1 MLPFCTHPLAVL
13 ALASISAAAKAPIVS
28 LDYGTFL
35 GIKDGNLTKF
45 LGVPFAQPAG
55 RFELPKPPKP
65 LHGLQNATTPGPACP
80 QQKLSPLPFDPFPHY
95 SLISESC
102 LTLDVFTPS
111 TPKPGSKLPVLV
123 WLYGGGW
130 EIGNSGDT
138 DFRPSIEHSISIGEP
153 VIIVAPNYR
162 LSAFGFLA
170 GKEASAAG
178 TTNLGMRDQISAL
191 EWVQKH
197 ISVFGGDPKRVVL
210 GGASAGSTSTALLL
224 VDNKRKSSDLFRGAF
239 MECIQ
244 QLSGSP
250 IPVHTQADGQ
260 KYYDQLVAA
269 TNCTAARHTLDCLRG
284 VPYETL
290 LASVNQTPD
299 LFSYLGMSLLWGPS
313 IDGDIVVRNPLES
326 VSRGAYAK
334 IPLLSGDDDDE
345 GTFFSIAS
353 TNVTTEDGFADY
365 LRTVSVPRASSAQ
378 ISHLATLYPQDPAQ
392 GSPFG
397 TGSANA
403 ITPEFKRIAAFEGDF
418 VFQAPRRFFLQH
430 ASKTQNT
437 WSWLNKRGKA
447 TPLFGAAHTTVLPSF
462 FGTAPSDNVAL
473 NALINFINT
482 LDPNRSAASRQP
494 ASVFW
499 PTYQTPSADGPTSL
513 LTFSDPLLVN
523 VTADTFR
530 ADAMKY
536 ISELQLAGVGL

>member
-1 MLPFCTHPLAVL
+1 MLPFCNHPLVLL
-13 ALASISAAAKAPIVS
+13 ALASISAAAQSPIVS

-35 GIKDGNLTKF
+35 GAKDGNLTKF
-45 LGVPFAQPAG
+45 LGVPFAQAG
-55 RFELPKPPKP
+55 RFELPKAPKP
-65 LHGLQNATTPGPACP
+65 LHGLQNATTFGPACT
-80 QQKLSPLPFDPFPHY
+80 QQNISPLPFDVFPHY

-111 TPKPGSKLPVLV
+111 TSKPGSNLPVLV

-138 DFRPSIEHSISIGEP
+138 DFRPSIEHSISMGEP

-170 GKEASAAG
+170 GKEVSAAG
-178 TTNLGMRDQISAL
+178 VTNLGMRDQIFAL

-197 ISVFGGDPKRVVL
+197 ISAFGGDPKRVVL
-210 GGASAGSTSTALLL
+210 GGVSAGAISTGVLL
-224 VDNKRKSSDLFRGAF
+224 VDNKRKTSDLFRGAF
-239 MECIQ
+239 M
-244 QLSGSP
+244 LSGSL
-250 IPVHTQADGQ
+250 IPAHTQADGQ
-260 KYYDQLVAA
+260 KYYDQLVAT
-269 TNCTAARHTLDCLRG
+269 TNCTAARNTLDCLRG
-284 VPYETL
+284 VPYEAL

-299 LFSYLGMSLLWGPS
+299 LFSYLGMSLLWSPS
-313 IDGDIVVRNPLES
+313 IDGDIVVRNPIES

-334 IPLLSGDDDDE
+334 IPLLAGDDDDE
-345 GTFFSIAS
+345 GTFFAFGS
-353 TNVTTEDGFADY
+353 TNVTTDNDFADY
-365 LRTVSVPRASSAQ
+365 LRAVSLPRASAAQ
-378 ISHLATLYPQDPAQ
+378 ISRLATLYPQDPAQ

-397 TGSANA
+397 SGNDNA
-403 ITPEFKRIAAFEGDF
+403 ITPEFKRIAAFQGDF

-430 ASKTQNT
+430 VSKTQNT

-447 TPLFGAAHTTVLPSF
+447 SPIVGAFHTAVLPSF

-482 LDPNRSAASRQP
+482 LDPNRSASRLQ
-494 ASVFW
+494 STSGVVW
-499 PTYQTPSADGPTSL
+499 PNYQTPSADGPTSL

-523 VTADTFR
+523 ITADTFR
-530 ADAMKY
+530 ADAIKY
-536 ISELQLAGVGL
+536 ISSLQLTGAGL